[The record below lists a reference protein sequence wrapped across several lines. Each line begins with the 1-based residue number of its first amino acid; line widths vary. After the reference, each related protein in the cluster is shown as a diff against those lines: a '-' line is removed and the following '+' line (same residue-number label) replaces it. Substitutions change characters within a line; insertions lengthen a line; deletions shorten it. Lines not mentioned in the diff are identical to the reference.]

1 MAADTA
7 SVVIGVALLASLAQG
22 VTAFGFALISVPF
35 LVLVLD
41 VKDTVVVVSLLALA
55 SEILLAFRVW
65 SDVHWRTVGTLMVGS
80 WLGMPLGL
88 LVLLRVPEDGLR
100 LVVGLAAVT
109 MAGALAAG
117 LRITARGLRT
127 EVGVGALSGI
137 LATST
142 SMSGPPI
149 VSYLVGR
156 GHERDEFRGVMAL
169 YLLAGSIVTVVIF
182 FAAGVVTRD
191 AVLLALVGLPAV
203 LIGNTSGNWLAS
215 RIDAA
220 IFRRI
225 VIALLMATALSGVG
239 FSIQRLVT

>member
-1 MAADTA
+1 
-7 SVVIGVALLASLAQG
+7 
-22 VTAFGFALISVPF
+22 
-35 LVLVLD
+35 
-41 VKDTVVVVSLLALA
+41 
-55 SEILLAFRVW
+55 
-65 SDVHWRTVGTLMVGS
+65 
-80 WLGMPLGL
+80 MPIGL
-88 LVLLRVPEDGLR
+88 LVLLRVPEEGLR
-100 LVVGLAAVT
+100 IVVGLAAVT

-127 EVGVGALSGI
+127 ELGVGALSGI

-191 AVLLALVGLPAV
+191 ALLLALVGLPAV
-203 LIGNTSGNWLAS
+203 LIGNTSGNWLAG

-239 FSIQRLVT
+239 FSIQRLAT

>member
-1 MAADTA
+1 MAVETA

-41 VKDTVVVVSLLALA
+41 VKDTVVVVSLLALV
-55 SEILLAFRVW
+55 SEVLLAFRVW
-65 SDVHWRTVGTLMVGS
+65 GDVQWRTVGTLMVGS

-88 LVLLRVPEDGLR
+88 LVLLRVPEEGLR

-117 LRITARGLRT
+117 MRITARGLRT
-127 EVGVGALSGI
+127 ELGVGALSGI

-191 AVLLALVGLPAV
+191 ALLLALVGLPAV

-239 FSIQRLVT
+239 FSIQRLAS

>member
-41 VKDTVVVVSLLALA
+41 VKDAVVIVSLLALS
-55 SEILLAFRVW
+55 SEVLLAFRVW
-65 SDVHWRTVGTLMVGS
+65 NDVHWRTVGTLMVGS
-80 WLGMPLGL
+80 WIGMPLGL
-88 LVLLRVPEDGLR
+88 LVLLRVPDEVLR
-100 LVVGLAAVT
+100 LVVGLAAIVL
-109 MAGALAAG
+109 AGALAAG
-117 LRITARGLRT
+117 MRITARGLRT
-127 EVGVGALSGI
+127 EFAVGALSGI
-137 LATST
+137 LQTST
-142 SMSGPPI
+142 SISGPPI
-149 VSYLVGR
+149 VAYLVGR
-156 GHERDEFRGVMAL
+156 GHDRDEFRGVMAL
-169 YLLAGSIVTVVIF
+169 YLLAGSIVAVGIFVV
-182 FAAGVVTRD
+182 AGVVTRD
-191 AVLLALVGLPAV
+191 VVLLALVGLPAV

-239 FSIQRLVT
+239 FSIQRLVS

>member
-1 MAADTA
+1 MAVETA

-55 SEILLAFRVW
+55 SEVLLAFRVW

-80 WLGMPLGL
+80 WLGMPVGL

-117 LRITARGLRT
+117 MRITARGLRT
-127 EVGVGALSGI
+127 ELGVGALSGV

-191 AVLLALVGLPAV
+191 ALLLALVGLPAV
-203 LIGNTSGNWLAS
+203 LIGNTSGNWLAG

-239 FSIQRLVT
+239 FSIQRLAT